1 MSIANDMVR
10 QNLPLSMIAQ
20 SIGVHD
26 STVKLIAQKAD
37 KEKHQWTPSKIKM
50 LK

>member
-1 MSIANDMVR
+1 MVL
-10 QNLPLSMIAQ
+10 QNLPPQLIAQ
-20 SIGVHD
+20 SLGVHD

-37 KEKHQWTPSKIKM
+37 KEKHQWTPAKIKM